1 MAWPFFFPV
10 CKHFYTREAGE
21 FRRLKNFFCRE
32 NRNGGIKQKM
42 KQRGERSCLFP
53 ESMAA
58 AGNTNKLKKLC
69 KPSLPG
75 PSKGNWDAANPPA
88 YPTSSTSSAP
98 KPPALSFDPAPVPRL
113 AAPGRAL

>member
-1 MAWPFFFPV
+1 LFFLFANIFTQEWQV
-10 CKHFYTREAGE
+10 NSEGS
-21 FRRLKNFFCRE
+21 KNFWRE
-32 NRNGGIKQKM
+32 NRNGGIEQKM
-42 KQRGERSCLFP
+42 KQRGERNCLFP

-58 AGNTNKLKKLC
+58 AGNTNKLKKLKKLY

-75 PSKGNWDAANPPA
+75 PSKGNWAAANLPA